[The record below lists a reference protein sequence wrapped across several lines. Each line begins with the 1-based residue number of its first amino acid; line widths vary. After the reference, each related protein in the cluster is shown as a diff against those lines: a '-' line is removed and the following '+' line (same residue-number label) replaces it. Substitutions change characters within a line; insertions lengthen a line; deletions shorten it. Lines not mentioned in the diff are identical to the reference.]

1 MKGLLQLLFR
11 EKVKDVKVRRK
22 KTDKQDEVAIQVAIL
37 PPSIPLLSPLH
48 SSLSPSPHPTPLP
61 PPFLPHLS
69 LSEPSPPAS
78 SPHPP
83 RPHTSDIPQKCQGR
97 AAGGRC
103 HPLVPLIKVAG
114 DTRDAA
120 ARGEGRAR
128 WPLFFRQDGRIKG
141 GGAAANT
148 I

>member
-1 MKGLLQLLFR
+1 MFR

-22 KTDKQDEVAIQVAIL
+22 KQTNKMKLFRLRYSLPPYPSSLPPLPTSSLPSIPPYHPLLNPHPSLL
-37 PPSIPLLSPLH
+37 PPSH
-48 SSLSPSPHPTPLP
+48 TSL
-61 PPFLPHLS
+61 F
-69 LSEPSPPAS
+69 EPSPPAS

-114 DTRDAA
+114 DTRDAT